1 MPIIIPGGVTVE
13 IKSTEVKALGPKGEL
28 SEKLPPETQAE
39 IKEGK
44 IIVSVKDTSRQ
55 SRAMHGLARSLLANL
70 VEGVSQGY
78 SKTLELSGIGFRS
91 SLSGK
96 KLVLNIGFSHPV
108 EVEPPEGIEFRIRD
122 NKITVL
128 GINKQLVGETAARIY
143 RIRPP
148 EPYKGKGIRYSG
160 QVIRRKAGKAAKAI
174 TTK

>member
-1 MPIIIPGGVTVE
+1 MPIIIPEGVTVE
-13 IKSTEVKALGPKGEL
+13 IKLGKVRAIGPKGEL
-28 SEKLPPETQAE
+28 SEKLPPKTQAE

-44 IIVSVKDTSRQ
+44 IVVSVKDTSRQ

-70 VEGVSQGY
+70 VQGVSQGY
-78 SKTLELSGIGFRS
+78 SKTLELSGIGFRA

-96 KLVLNIGFSHPV
+96 KLVLNVGFSHPV
-108 EVEPPEGIEFRIRD
+108 EVEPPEGIEFKVAD
-122 NKITVL
+122 NKITAL
-128 GINKQLVGETAARIY
+128 GINKQLVGEIAARIY

-160 QVIRRKAGKAAKAI
+160 EVIRRKAGKAAKAT